1 MFQVQTVMVR
11 HHFKGGRDGHGG
23 GWHRKPGSIGCRES
37 PGNIVKGKPMAGQLG
52 NASRTVQNLRLVDV
66 SVEDNLLF
74 VRGAVPG
81 PNGGTLFV
89 KKAIKR

>member
-1 MFQVQTVMVR
+1 
-11 HHFKGGRDGHGG
+11 
-23 GWHRKPGSIGCRES
+23 
-37 PGNIVKGKPMAGQLG
+37 MAGQLG

-66 SVEDNLLF
+66 NAEDNLLF